1 MIWLVCLIKIECRK
15 TSENMCILRCLALF
29 DLALRYYSFV
39 GILRI
44 SGVVSSCFTCNRR
57 VLGNKEKRVLFLSAA
72 KAAFLFYVPW
82 LSLTRQRADLQIYAV
97 TPIPDNIDVLQMD
110 RVPDRIKS
118 FYRVNNIRKFR
129 YDRPFHKG
137 PKDKDNEFKVQ
148 AGSKLRLSVN
158 KANAVLLAY
167 ANIAFQVIL
176 IWWPDI
182 ISKWLLNLMAS
193 DLSIVQF
200 KGKSLECQ
208 EKCIS
213 KQGWF
218 FDWLDFFSYVF
229 LVPMTE
235 LVAKLNC

>member
-1 MIWLVCLIKIECRK
+1 M
-15 TSENMCILRCLALF
+15 
-29 DLALRYYSFV
+29 
-39 GILRI
+39 
-44 SGVVSSCFTCNRR
+44 
-57 VLGNKEKRVLFLSAA
+57 LFLTRVE
-72 KAAFLFYVPW
+72 AAFLFHVPW
-82 LSLTRQRADLQIYAV
+82 LSLTRRCADLQIYAV

-148 AGSKLRLSVN
+148 AGSKLHLSVN
-158 KANAVLLAY
+158 KAITVLLVH

-176 IWWPDI
+176 IWWPNM
-182 ISKWLLNLMAS
+182 SNKGLLNLVAS
-193 DLSIVQF
+193 HVSVVQF
-200 KGKSLECQ
+200 KGESLECQ

-218 FDWLDFFSYVF
+218 FDWLDFFSYDHRCSQY
-229 LVPMTE
+229 LLGSHDRTGSQTH
-235 LVAKLNC
+235 C